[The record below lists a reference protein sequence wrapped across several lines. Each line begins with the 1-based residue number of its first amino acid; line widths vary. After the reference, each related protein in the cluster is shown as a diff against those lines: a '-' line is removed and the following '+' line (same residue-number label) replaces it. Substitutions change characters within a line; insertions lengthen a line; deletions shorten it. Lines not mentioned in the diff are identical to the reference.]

1 MQFDKGA
8 KRMIVT
14 FTIDADC
21 RVVDADKEPD
31 VDELERAIE
40 TVLMDEFG
48 IDATVS
54 IDDYQ
59 NLSEQE

>member
-1 MQFDKGA
+1 
-8 KRMIVT
+8 MIIT

-31 VDELERAIE
+31 VDALERAIE

-54 IDDYQ
+54 IDNYQ